1 MSYRHKVGIYRIL
14 VIQGKM
20 SQEGN
25 RRVKARGGDR
35 SGQATGLGASEQE
48 VGVPSTGDT
57 TGRFKRQS
65 NLNRLSIQEI
75 IGLTRLMVSKD
86 RTPPGAAP
94 HTHYTSGRS
103 WGGACRPLWGLT
115 AGNTMGQAV
124 GSKRC
129 KAWGGGRGTESSDS
143 GNCWEQLCVAG

>member
-1 MSYRHKVGIYRIL
+1 
-14 VIQGKM
+14 M

-35 SGQATGLGASEQE
+35 SGQARRLGAREQE
-48 VGVPSTGDT
+48 VGVPSTKDT
-57 TGRFKRQS
+57 TGRFKKQS

-75 IGLTRLMVSKD
+75 TGLTRLMVSKD

-103 WGGACRPLWGLT
+103 WGRSGGACRPLWGLDCREHHG
-115 AGNTMGQAV
+115 AGRWFE
-124 GSKRC
+124 RC
-129 KAWGGGRGTESSDS
+129 KA
-143 GNCWEQLCVAG
+143 